1 MDRNNLGIYD
11 TNDLNNNNY
20 SLPNDSHMHQGAL
33 FVDDT
38 NKSITNMSKIHNVL
52 LDTFSLNIKS
62 FIDSINEAN
71 SIHSHNEYSVNNISE
86 KEIQFKKLLTE
97 YSSLYKLFNES
108 LMNQEKLS
116 PLDLEEHHLNQI
128 KLDNLNEELIRLA
141 QEIIDNMDFISN
153 QDQKINKQIHLE
165 QKKLH
170 EYMVKLKIEKQKLK
184 KTHIQNIDTL
194 NGVVENTSLV
204 YTSRYYFY
212 IVWVIVAIT
221 VIGLTMN
228 VIFNPE
234 ANTINAVIVIG
245 ALALVYIVANY
256 MNN

>member
-1 MDRNNLGIYD
+1 MDSNNLGIYD
-11 TNDLNNNNY
+11 NNDINNNS
-20 SLPNDSHMHQGAL
+20 SLINNSHIVQGTV
-33 FVDDT
+33 FSDDT
-38 NKSITNMSKIHNVL
+38 NESITNTSKIHNL
-52 LDTFSLNIKS
+52 LFDSFYLNIKS
-62 FIDSINEAN
+62 FIDSIYEDD
-71 SIHSHNEYSVNNISE
+71 SVHSHNEYSVDDISE
-86 KEIQFKKLLTE
+86 KEKKFKKLLTE
-97 YSSLYKLFNES
+97 YSILYKLFNES
-108 LMNQEKLS
+108 LMNVEKLS

-141 QEIIDNMDFISN
+141 QNIIDNMDFISN
-153 QDQKINKQIHLE
+153 KDKKLNKQIHLE

-184 KTHIQNIDTL
+184 KTQIQNIDTL
-194 NGVVENTSLV
+194 NGVVENTGLV

-228 VIFNPE
+228 VILNPE
-234 ANTINAVIVIG
+234 ANTINSLIVMG
-245 ALALVYIVANY
+245 ALAVVYIVANY

>member
-1 MDRNNLGIYD
+1 LFDRN
-11 TNDLNNNNY
+11 
-20 SLPNDSHMHQGAL
+20 
-33 FVDDT
+33 
-38 NKSITNMSKIHNVL
+38 
-52 LDTFSLNIKS
+52 
-62 FIDSINEAN
+62 
-71 SIHSHNEYSVNNISE
+71 
-86 KEIQFKKLLTE
+86 IQF
-97 YSSLYKLFNES
+97 LYKLFNES
-108 LMNQEKLS
+108 LMNVEKLS

-141 QEIIDNMDFISN
+141 QNIIDNMDFISN
-153 QDQKINKQIHLE
+153 KDKKLNKQIHLE

-184 KTHIQNIDTL
+184 KTQIQNIDTL
-194 NGVVENTSLV
+194 NGVVENTGLV

-228 VIFNPE
+228 VILNPE
-234 ANTINAVIVIG
+234 ANTINSLIVMG
-245 ALALVYIVANY
+245 ALAVVYIVANY